1 MDVELA
7 DKKDMMKQRGFHIR
21 VKSILLS
28 ECCAETCV
36 NAICPPDTACNLYT
50 S

>member
-28 ECCAETCV
+28 ECCAETCEF
-36 NAICPPDTACNLYT
+36 NLSARYRE
-50 S
+50 